1 MMSFAYVRRQ
11 LALASSPDARPS
23 IRADALARL
32 SDGLD
37 MLEYQAKEIQAC
49 ADAMM
54 GGLAEIEEDDDTALE
69 DCPMDPMPTIMFPIG
84 GE

>member
-11 LALASSPDARPS
+11 LQVALTAERRSVRL
-23 IRADALARL
+23 DALQRL

-37 MLEYQAKEIQAC
+37 HLEYQAKEIQAC

-54 GGLAEIEEDDDTALE
+54 GGLTEIEDDDPL
-69 DCPMDPMPTIMFPIG
+69 MDPLPTIAFDIPPPF
-84 GE
+84 